1 MAVLLV
7 VPFALF
13 LIVRR
18 LLGRRST
25 MGVRG
30 PLAFVGL
37 ALAVGIAVSLE
48 TIKGPVVREEV
59 VHVKDCPMGWTAREL
74 PMSATF
80 ISAASS
86 CPRISP
92 ARWTSSTSARWT
104 CQSS

>member
-59 VHVKDCPMGWTAREL
+59 VHVKDLPDGLDGLRIANVGDVHIGRFIVPEDLARAVDIVNERKVDV
-74 PMSATF
+74 SK
-80 ISAASS
+80 
-86 CPRISP
+86 
-92 ARWTSSTSARWT
+92 
-104 CQSS
+104 

>member
-59 VHVKDCPMGWTAREL
+59 VHVKDLPDGLDGLRIANVGDVQIGRFIVPEDLARAVDIVNERKVDV
-74 PMSATF
+74 SK
-80 ISAASS
+80 
-86 CPRISP
+86 
-92 ARWTSSTSARWT
+92 
-104 CQSS
+104 